1 MLWFIILGTVP
12 TGIIDMTFR
21 SFFEYSFYDPFSIA
35 IGFIVTGVFVLIT
48 AFLKAGHKKLGQVDA
63 ILIGVGQG
71 FSIFS
76 SISRSGATVATG
88 MFTGV
93 EREQLVRY
101 SFLLSIPAILGAVT
115 IDALLAQDPR
125 GAEDIHFIGIESY
138 AIGAAISAIV
148 GYMSICNLIRLV
160 TEQILYFCILLFCNR
175 YSYVLFVIDIVC
187 VKMCTPYNLSNYQ
200 DPVFNQFIE

>member
-1 MLWFIILGTVP
+1 LLISKRYSRNYEIALPQDKRIEGKYPQARTMLWFIILGTVP
-12 TGIIDMTFR
+12 TGIIGMTFR

-48 AFLKAGHKKLGQVDA
+48 AFLKAGHKKLGPIDA
-63 ILIGVGQG
+63 ILIGVRQG

-115 IDALLAQDPR
+115 IMPFWHKTR
-125 GAEDIHFIGIESY
+125 E
-138 AIGAAISAIV
+138 
-148 GYMSICNLIRLV
+148 
-160 TEQILYFCILLFCNR
+160 EQKTYIL
-175 YSYVLFVIDIVC
+175 
-187 VKMCTPYNLSNYQ
+187 
-200 DPVFNQFIE
+200 